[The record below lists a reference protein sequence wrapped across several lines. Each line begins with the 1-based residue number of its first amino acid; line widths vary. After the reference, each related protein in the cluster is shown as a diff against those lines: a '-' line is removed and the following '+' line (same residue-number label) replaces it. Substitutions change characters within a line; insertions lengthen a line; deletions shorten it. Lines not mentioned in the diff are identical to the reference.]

1 MKNELKV
8 IGIMN
13 GTSLD
18 GIDYVLVKIKRTG
31 KSVDIKYLDHASTNF
46 TPEMQTHLRRAV
58 SHEMK
63 VNEFSELHHDLG
75 RKYASDLKSIMKK
88 RKWKADLIGLH
99 GQTVYHR
106 GGSATLQLGEPS
118 YMSAEL
124 GLPVVSDF
132 RTKDIAAGG
141 QGAPLASLF
150 HQVAFKKH
158 FPKRGFALQNIGGI
172 ANLSYVNS
180 KGQLKLAFDTGPGN
194 MLIDSCVQSLT
205 NNQKNYDDGGKLAR
219 TGLAEQKFIDQA
231 LTDKFFA
238 SKPPKSCGRE
248 EFGQAYFTELKK
260 SVSANHPEDLVTTAT
275 ELTARSI
282 AEAYKAFVPKD
293 AGDIVICGGGA
304 KNDYLLSRIQFHL
317 PKHKLHTVEDFNW
330 PTEAIEGAA
339 FALLAAYRLWGMPN
353 NVPETTG
360 ARKAVVM
367 GKITEA

>member
-1 MKNELKV
+1 
-8 IGIMN
+8 MN

-18 GIDYVLVKIKRTG
+18 GIDYVLVKIKKSG
-31 KSVDIKYLDHASTNF
+31 KSIDIKYIDHASTKF
-46 TPEMQTHLRRAV
+46 SDEMQRDLRRAV
-58 SHEMK
+58 THEMK

-75 RKYASDLKSIMKK
+75 RKYASDLKAIMKK

-124 GLPVVSDF
+124 NLPVVSDF
-132 RTKDIAAGG
+132 RAKDIAAGG

-150 HQVAFKKH
+150 HQVAFQKH
-158 FPKRGFALQNIGGI
+158 FPKRGFALHNIGGI

-205 NNQKNYDDGGKLAR
+205 DQKQVYDDGGKIGR
-219 TGLAEQKFIDQA
+219 SGLPEQKFVDQA
-231 LTDKFFA
+231 LQQKFFTD
-238 SKPPKSCGRE
+238 KPPKSCGRE
-248 EFGQAYFTELKK
+248 EFGTAYFQELRKN
-260 SVSANHPEDLVTTAT
+260 VRLNHPEDLVTTAT

-282 AEAYKAFVPKD
+282 AEAYKTFVPKD
-293 AGDIVICGGGA
+293 ARDIVVCGGGA
-304 KNDYLLSRIQFHL
+304 KNSYLMSRIQFHL
-317 PKHKLHTVEDFNW
+317 PKHKLHTAEDFDW
-330 PTEAIEGAA
+330 PLESIEGAA
-339 FALLAAYRLWGMPN
+339 FALLAAYRVWGIPN